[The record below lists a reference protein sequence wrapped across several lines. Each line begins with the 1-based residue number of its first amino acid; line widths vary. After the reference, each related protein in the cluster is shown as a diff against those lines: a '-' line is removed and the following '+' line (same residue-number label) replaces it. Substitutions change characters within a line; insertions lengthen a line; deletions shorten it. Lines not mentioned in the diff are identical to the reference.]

1 MPRKPKQ
8 GSGWFTY
15 LEQNGLLGANE
26 GTLNIASKKYHAL
39 WKQQWRKQQ
48 KQSGAVYYKP
58 RFTKEENKRLTHAAK
73 NYGTSPTNFIR
84 TITLGHID
92 KTPVLPNIE
101 AFRKIM
107 QLLGII
113 NNHLAET
120 PPVNI
125 SSDEID
131 TLKLRLTV
139 LEDTILHLYHNPP
152 AVLEY
157 VEQSIKHSPE
167 LLHQLRHLLNEPVP

>member
-1 MPRKPKQ
+1 MPRQLK

-15 LEQNGLLGANE
+15 LEQNGLLGADE
-26 GTLNIASKKYHAL
+26 ATLAIARKKYHTL
-39 WKQQWRKQQ
+39 WKQEWRKRQ
-48 KQSGAVYYKP
+48 KSEGICYYKP
-58 RFTKEENKRLTHAAK
+58 RFTKEENKRLVHAAK

-84 TITLGHID
+84 TVTLGHID
-92 KTPVLPNIE
+92 NTPVLPNIE

-107 QLLGII
+107 QLLGLIH
-113 NNHLAET
+113 NHLAET

-125 SSDEID
+125 SPDEID

-139 LEDTILHLYHNPP
+139 LEDLMLRLYHNPP

>member
-1 MPRKPKQ
+1 MPRQSKV

-15 LEQNGLLGANE
+15 LEQNGLLGADE
-26 GTLNIASKKYHAL
+26 ATLAIARKKYHTL
-39 WKQQWRKQQ
+39 WKRKWRKQQ
-48 KQSGAVYYKP
+48 KESGAVYYKP

-73 NYGTSPTNFIR
+73 KYGTSPTNFIR
-84 TITLGHID
+84 TVTIGHID
-92 KTPVLPNIE
+92 NVPVLPNIE

-107 QLLGII
+107 QLLGLIH
-113 NNHLAET
+113 NHLAET
-120 PPVNI
+120 PPAN
-125 SSDEID
+125 SSTDEID

-157 VEQSIKHSPE
+157 VEQSIKRSPE